1 MMIDAYR
8 VQLKNFVGNNNFT
21 DAFKTLVNLNK
32 YGYNYK
38 NDENYKNI
46 ILNLSNSVTNNKFK
60 SIEEL
65 NGLKLMLMVLLKR

>member
-21 DAFKTLVNLNK
+21 DAFKTLVNLNT

-60 SIEEL
+60 SIEAL